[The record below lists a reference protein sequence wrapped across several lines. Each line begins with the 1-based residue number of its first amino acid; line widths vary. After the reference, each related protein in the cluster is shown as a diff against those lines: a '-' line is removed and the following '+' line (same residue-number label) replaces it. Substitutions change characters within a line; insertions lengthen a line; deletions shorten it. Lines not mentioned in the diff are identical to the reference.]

1 VAQHLLVVVHGCHGM
16 SKFEQTSGHAPGPTA
31 KLEDGCVSGHG
42 SVNELALSYV
52 RQLQIQLWLRS
63 FEGLWARHSLDH
75 CSVVWS
81 GAGVRAFTECRYPGD
96 WGGTHEGGRVKLP
109 PVSSDSTTM
118 EDVAVGG
125 AVQESYR
132 SNSTNAI
139 AAFYLLVGLLVMIE
153 GIGATVDPR
162 QGVSSAVGI
171 VGILLG
177 VLGVLYGL
185 GVVARMG
192 VTTNNQGVVVR
203 NWVRRRFVRWDEI
216 SAFSFGSDLD
226 SLSLREML
234 SSPMLATYLLFS
246 DGRHIGMAG
255 LSATRVNRSKSR
267 AKVQAL
273 LDELDAQRRSFTGQ

>member
-1 VAQHLLVVVHGCHGM
+1 
-16 SKFEQTSGHAPGPTA
+16 
-31 KLEDGCVSGHG
+31 
-42 SVNELALSYV
+42 
-52 RQLQIQLWLRS
+52 
-63 FEGLWARHSLDH
+63 
-75 CSVVWS
+75 
-81 GAGVRAFTECRYPGD
+81 
-96 WGGTHEGGRVKLP
+96 
-109 PVSSDSTTM
+109 M
-118 EDVAVGG
+118 EDMAVGG

-132 SNSTNAI
+132 SNSTNVI

-153 GIGATVDPR
+153 GIGATVDPHK
-162 QGVSSAVGI
+162 GVSSAVGI

-216 SAFSFGSDLD
+216 SGFSFGSDLD

-234 SSPMLATYLLFS
+234 SSPTLATYLLFS

-273 LDELDAQRRSFTGQ
+273 LDELDAQRGSFTGH